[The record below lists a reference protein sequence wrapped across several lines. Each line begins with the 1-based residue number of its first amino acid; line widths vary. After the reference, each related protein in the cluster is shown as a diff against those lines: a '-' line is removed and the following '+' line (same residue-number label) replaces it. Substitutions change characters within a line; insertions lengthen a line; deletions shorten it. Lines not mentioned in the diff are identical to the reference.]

1 MGTMAPSTHGHGFR
15 PLAATDLELL
25 HAASIRALEKAGFV
39 HVGTFEDRLGP
50 ARLMVLDRPG

>member
-1 MGTMAPSTHGHGFR
+1 MAPSTHGHGFR